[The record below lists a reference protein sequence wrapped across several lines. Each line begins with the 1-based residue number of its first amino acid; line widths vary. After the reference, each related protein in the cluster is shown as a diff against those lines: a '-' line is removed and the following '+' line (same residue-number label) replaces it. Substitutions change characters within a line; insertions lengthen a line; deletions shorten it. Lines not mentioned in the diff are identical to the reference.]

1 MNKQDRG
8 MVKNLYMYTSVTM
21 VKSTRE

>member
-8 MVKNLYMYTSVTM
+8 MVKNLYMYTSVTI